1 MKRKDGLKPL
11 AAALKKYDRFLLSCH
26 VIPEG
31 DAIGSMLAMQTLL
44 QKLGKKTMLVCQ
56 DSFPERLSCLSN
68 KGWQEVRHLK
78 SRPEFE
84 AMVLTDCPTL
94 PRIGSV
100 KSVLRPSTV
109 IFNID
114 HHISNSNFGHFNYI
128 RPDAAATAEV
138 VYDIYEELKVPI
150 NKETAKN
157 LYVGLATDTGSFKY
171 SNTTARSHEVAA
183 RLIATGI
190 NIEKI
195 NDDLHG
201 TYSLSTMKLYSRLLG
216 RVRTAGGGSI
226 GWVGMKREDLKESG
240 ATHEDAEGFIDFLRY
255 IKPVKVAFFMS
266 ELGSG
271 KNDKAIRV
279 SFRAKGPYDVN
290 KVATHFNG
298 GGHKKAAGC
307 TIHAPMK
314 EAERRIVETLRKEFH
329 FS

>member
-1 MKRKDGLKPL
+1 VKSKDGLKAL
-11 AAALKKYDRFLLSCH
+11 TAALVRYDRFLLSCH

-31 DAIGSMLAMQTLL
+31 DAIGSMLAMQSLL
-44 QKLGKKTMLVCQ
+44 RKLGKKTTLVCQ
-56 DSFPERLSCLSN
+56 DSFPERLSCLSD

-78 SRPEFE
+78 ARPEFE

-94 PRIGSV
+94 PRIGTV
-100 KSVLRPSTV
+100 NTLLRPSTV

-114 HHISNSNFGHFNYI
+114 HHISNSRFGHYNYI
-128 RPDAAATAEV
+128 RPEAAATAEV
-138 VYDIYEELKVPI
+138 VYDIYEALKIPI
-150 NKETAKN
+150 SKEDAKN

-183 RLIATGI
+183 RLIAAGI

-201 TYSLSTMKLYSRLLG
+201 TYSLSTMRLYSRLLA
-216 RVRTAGGGSI
+216 RVRTAGDGSI
-226 GWVGMKREDLKESG
+226 GWVGMRREDLKETG

-266 ELGSG
+266 ELGTG

-290 KVATHFNG
+290 KVATVFNG

-314 EAERRIVETLRKEFH
+314 DAERRIVQALRKEFN
-329 FS
+329 F